1 MIQRINLFVSC
12 GGKSEVNHIRRSGD
26 TYLLEFRHIFH
37 QSGHIVML
45 VLFVHVFSFS
55 FPLICVFI
63 FVDFQKDQKANE
75 YHMIVIQKGLVHD
88 ANGGMCIYYLK
99 CR

>member
-45 VLFVHVFSFS
+45 VLFVHVFAFSFS
-55 FPLICVFI
+55 FNMCLHICRLPEGSES
-63 FVDFQKDQKANE
+63 Q
-75 YHMIVIQKGLVHD
+75 
-88 ANGGMCIYYLK
+88 
-99 CR
+99 